1 MHTYVTYVSCQDV
14 LGLNALLAAASRGT
28 LWKGALGLTTFA
40 LEHRWQMDD
49 FGCSLVLSAMNA
61 VNYKLLACRE
71 WQTNM
76 S

>member
-1 MHTYVTYVSCQDV
+1 MMQKNVSCQDV

-28 LWKGALGLTTFA
+28 LWKGALELTAFV

-61 VNYKLLACRE
+61 NHKHLGCRNG
-71 WQTNM
+71 NM

>member
-1 MHTYVTYVSCQDV
+1 MMQKNVSCQDV

-28 LWKGALGLTTFA
+28 LWKGALELAAFV

-49 FGCSLVLSAMNA
+49 FGCNLVLSAMNA
-61 VNYKLLACRE
+61 NHLHLGCR
-71 WQTNM
+71 NGNV